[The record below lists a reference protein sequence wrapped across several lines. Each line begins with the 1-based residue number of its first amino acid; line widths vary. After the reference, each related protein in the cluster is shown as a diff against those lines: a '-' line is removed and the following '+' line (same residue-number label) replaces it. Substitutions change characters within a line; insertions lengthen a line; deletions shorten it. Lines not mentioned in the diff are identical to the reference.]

1 VPPRGSAIGRQKS
14 APEGGP
20 QVLKAMP
27 PRYEW
32 TLEPPPAPPTG
43 SDD

>member
-1 VPPRGSAIGRQKS
+1 
-14 APEGGP
+14 
-20 QVLKAMP
+20 VLKAMP

-32 TLEPPPAPPTG
+32 TLEPPPAPPAG